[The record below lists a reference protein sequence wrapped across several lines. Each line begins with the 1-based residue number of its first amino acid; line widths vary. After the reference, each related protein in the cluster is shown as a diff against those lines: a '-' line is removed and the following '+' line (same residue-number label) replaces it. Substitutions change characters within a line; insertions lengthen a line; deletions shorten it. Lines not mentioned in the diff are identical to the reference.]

1 MILTCPECDTRF
13 VVPSTIFMRGGRK
26 LRCSSCKHQWFQE
39 EPLEKKTDADT
50 ISDQQNA
57 LNNDNETSYIE
68 KIKNDFRQ
76 GYSVIG
82 GVCSIVVIIFIAYK
96 VMMPSLIIGQGL
108 AFDNI
113 TIERD
118 GTALKINGNIVN
130 AMDAD
135 RGVPSVK
142 ITRILGDDIEGDA
155 TIISPDKNMLSSG
168 EILPISATLDDVEK
182 EVLNIKLSFNLVQ
195 DKIEEKNSENHQE
208 H

>member
-1 MILTCPECDTRF
+1 
-13 VVPSTIFMRGGRK
+13 
-26 LRCSSCKHQWFQE
+26 
-39 EPLEKKTDADT
+39 
-50 ISDQQNA
+50 
-57 LNNDNETSYIE
+57 
-68 KIKNDFRQ
+68 
-76 GYSVIG
+76 
-82 GVCSIVVIIFIAYK
+82 
-96 VMMPSLIIGQGL
+96 MMPSLIIGQGL